1 MSKGFIILAQNT
13 KTVDYIQQA
22 YALALSIK
30 HSQQEKSISLITND
44 TVPKKYQALFD
55 QIIPIPWE
63 DTDSR
68 FRAENRWKIYHVTPY
83 DETMVLDTDMLLL
96 EDVSEWWSYCSNYDI
111 KFCSRVKNYKLDTI
125 VDTFHRKTFISNNLT
140 NPYFGLHYFKKNQ
153 AAFEFYKILEF
164 VITHWEFCRGTF
176 APLDPQEWLSMD
188 LAAAIAIE
196 ISGLQDQAVDKTSP
210 LEFIHMKTPIQG
222 WQPIPSSW
230 QDTVPFLLNK
240 KGELIVGNIKQDKL
254 FHYVEKNFITDD
266 IIKKLEELINA
277 S

>member
-1 MSKGFIILAQNT
+1 VSKGFIILAQNT

-44 TVPKKYQALFD
+44 IVPKKYQALFD

-83 DETMVLDTDMLLL
+83 DETIVLDTDMLLL
-96 EDVSEWWSYCSNYDI
+96 EDVADWWSYCNNYDI

-196 ISGLQDQAVDKTSP
+196 IAGIQDTAVDKINP
-210 LEFIHMKTPIQG
+210 MEFVHMKTPIQG
-222 WQPIPSSW
+222 WQPIPASW

-266 IIKKLEELINA
+266 IINKLEELVNA

>member
-1 MSKGFIILAQNT
+1 
-13 KTVDYIQQA
+13 
-22 YALALSIK
+22 
-30 HSQQEKSISLITND
+30 
-44 TVPKKYQALFD
+44 
-55 QIIPIPWE
+55 
-63 DTDSR
+63 
-68 FRAENRWKIYHVTPY
+68 
-83 DETMVLDTDMLLL
+83 MLLL
-96 EDVSEWWSYCSNYDI
+96 EDVADWWSYCNNYDI

-196 ISGLQDQAVDKTSP
+196 IAGIQDTAVDKINP
-210 LEFIHMKTPIQG
+210 MEFVHMKTPIQG
-222 WQPIPSSW
+222 WQPIPASW

-266 IIKKLEELINA
+266 IINKLEELVNA

>member
-1 MSKGFIILAQNT
+1 VSKGFIILAQNT

-44 TVPKKYQALFD
+44 IVPKKYQALFD

>member
-1 MSKGFIILAQNT
+1 VSKGFIILAQNT

>member
-44 TVPKKYQALFD
+44 IVPKKYQALFD

-96 EDVSEWWSYCSNYDI
+96 EDVSKWWSYCSNYDI